1 MDGSGGVQVQM
12 TNNTQMPRFKEIQM
26 KGKPVKLKYCFTV
39 SAFSAADSRQILI
52 LKRICGW
59 GSYQR
64 SLHSILVSRFL
75 TKGFRSYLGLLT
87 SWLVVKLRACPYL
100 AKGHTI

>member
-39 SAFSAADSRQILI
+39 SAF
-52 LKRICGW
+52 LKFDRAFAV
-59 GSYQR
+59 
-64 SLHSILVSRFL
+64 LKLTLVIYRL
-75 TKGFRSYLGLLT
+75 
-87 SWLVVKLRACPYL
+87 
-100 AKGHTI
+100 